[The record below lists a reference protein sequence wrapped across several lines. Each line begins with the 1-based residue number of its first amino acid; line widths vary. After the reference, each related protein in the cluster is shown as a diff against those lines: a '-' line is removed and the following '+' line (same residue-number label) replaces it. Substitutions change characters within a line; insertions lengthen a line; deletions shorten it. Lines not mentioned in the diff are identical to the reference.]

1 MQAARPCRP
10 NVVPSP
16 LSARLSMMTARP
28 TNDSSQTF
36 DANAHKQLGLGA
48 AVMSLG
54 FVFWVVGGME
64 MVERLAFYGVKA
76 VAALYATAPHAEGG
90 LGVSPSIFGDVL
102 MVWAFTQSLL
112 PVFVGGLADRF
123 GYKRT
128 IFVSTMVK
136 ISGYLVMAWFPT
148 YLGFLTGA
156 LLLATGT
163 AIFKPGIQGTLVHAT
178 KPENSSIAWGI
189 FYQLVNVGGWIGP
202 LLAAY
207 LRSRLSWTS
216 VFFACAGIISCNFLL
231 LVTYRE
237 PTLPPAAAGRAQAG
251 LWRVA
256 VRELRQLHVWTY
268 LAAFTG
274 FWFMFNALFDVLPL
288 HVRDWV
294 DTEQLIRF
302 FFDGGRIV
310 NPTAKFLLG
319 ANPAGTRILPE
330 GMLNINAGLIM
341 TTCFAVAYLG
351 SKLRAT
357 TSMMLG
363 TWLAIVAMLMSGL
376 STVGTLS
383 ALAICVFS
391 VGEMLSSPKFSEF
404 VGNFAPRDKTAM
416 YLGFSQIPLAIG
428 WTLEG
433 KLGPMLYDRLASK
446 ERFAR
451 QLLLERGMN
460 AGQISRIPEG
470 EAFKHLVAFT
480 HESSASL
487 THALYEAHPVG
498 TVWIIMAVFG
508 LASVLGL
515 YLYARFV
522 LGGVRR
528 AD

>member
-1 MQAARPCRP
+1 
-10 NVVPSP
+10 
-16 LSARLSMMTARP
+16 MTAKRTRDP
-28 TNDSSQTF
+28 TF
-36 DANAHKQLGLGA
+36 DANAHRQLGLGA
-48 AVMSLG
+48 AIASLG
-54 FVFWVVGGME
+54 FIFWIVGAME

-76 VAALYATAPHAEGG
+76 VAALYATAPRVEGG
-90 LGVSPSIFGDVL
+90 LGVTASIFGDVL

-112 PVFVGGLADRF
+112 PVLVGGLADRF

-128 IFVSTMVK
+128 IFISTIVK
-136 ISGYLVMAWFPT
+136 ISGYLVMAWLPT
-148 YLGFLTGA
+148 YMGFLLGA
-156 LLLATGT
+156 VLLATGT
-163 AIFKPGIQGTLVHAT
+163 AIFKPAIQGTLVHAT
-178 KPENSSIAWGI
+178 KPENSSVAWGF

-216 VFFACAGIISCNFLL
+216 VFYACSGIIACNFILL
-231 LVTYRE
+231 LTYRE
-237 PTLPPAAAGRAQAG
+237 PKLSAAPVGQASTS
-251 LWRVA
+251 LWRVS
-256 VRELRQLHVWTY
+256 VQELRQIHVWAY

-294 DTEQLIRF
+294 DTNQLVRF
-302 FFDGGRIV
+302 FFSAGKV
-310 NPTAKFLLG
+310 TNPTAKFLLG
-319 ANPAGTRILPE
+319 SSPDGSRILPE

-341 TTCFAVAYLG
+341 TTCFFVAYLG

-357 TSMMLG
+357 TSMIVG
-363 TWLAIVAMLMSGL
+363 TWFAIIAMLMTGFSV
-376 STVGTLS
+376 VGTVS

-391 VGEMLSSPKFSEF
+391 VGEMLSSPKFNEF
-404 VGNFAPRDKTAM
+404 MGNIAPRDKTAM

-451 QLLLERGMN
+451 QMLQERGM
-460 AGQISRIPEG
+460 ARIQIDQIPEG
-470 EAFKHLVAFT
+470 EAFSRLVAFT
-480 HESSASL
+480 QSSAANL
-487 THALYEAHPVG
+487 TRLLYERHSVG

-515 YLYARFV
+515 SLYARFV
-522 LGGVRR
+522 LGRSR
-528 AD
+528 NPSSIST